1 MKRNKNKEKKGL
13 FDGSVIFTALA
24 RFADWIS
31 GKFAASLFGSF
42 LSSYDRTERLCSESA
57 VVKGIKR
64 LFGFD
69 GKGAKAKRKIASV
82 IENSFITRVGKR
94 VIAVIANTYMSVIGM
109 FFLSFGIYTLFA
121 GLIKAVALR
130 QEDTSFLYF
139 IIPFVCIPLSVPM
152 FLSGKRKL
160 VSLVSESKLLSPI
173 LFSVLGLRRELFA
186 EKNSAGGRRNI
197 AFIIGTVLGV
207 STYFLPPVI
216 VLAAPFAVIAA
227 YTVILSPEAGMVI
240 TLFSIPL
247 MILTGHPSLFLA
259 FLLIFLTFCYVMKA
273 VRGKRYVRFE
283 AVDLFMMLFIL
294 LFASGALGGFGG
306 MDVSLPLY
314 ICLSAGYFLCANM
327 FSSRIWL
334 KRGVIALMA
343 GNMLSA
349 LFAIYQYISGNVDT
363 VWLDTQNFTNIAGRA
378 VSFFENPNMLGE
390 YAMMLLPLAVAL
402 VLSAKKSRERS
413 AWMCVAAATGLCLI
427 FTWARGAWL
436 GALAAFFIFAVLYS
450 KKTIPFMLLCLVFVP
465 FLPVVL
471 PESIVSRMASIGDMT
486 DSSTS
491 YRFFIYKSAFDMIA
505 DFFLTGIG
513 AGSKNFSSVYVS
525 YAYSGIESAPHA
537 HNLFFQ
543 LIIELG
549 VLGLIVFVAA
559 MAVYIQSTV
568 TAINKEK
575 DTYLR
580 GLQLAC
586 ACGVFASL
594 VQGMTDYVW
603 YNYRVYFVFFALIGI
618 GVAARRC
625 GEYARERECIPRADS
640 PLGADITFVP
650 VKSAE
655 ISDNIDNTPD
665 NSEEAVRL

>member
-1 MKRNKNKEKKGL
+1 MKKNKDPENKNL
-13 FDGSVIFTALA
+13 FEGSRIFGALT
-24 RFADWIS
+24 RFSDWIC
-31 GKFAASLFGSF
+31 GKFSDSSFGGF
-42 LSSYDRTERLCSESA
+42 LNSYDKTEKLCSESA
-57 VVKGIKR
+57 IISGIKR

-69 GKGAKAKRKIASV
+69 GKGAKAKRKVASV
-82 IENSFITRVGKR
+82 IENSFFTRAGQR
-94 VIAVIANTYMSVIGM
+94 IFEILGNTYLSVVGM

-130 QEDTSFLYF
+130 QEDASFLYF

-152 FLSGKRKL
+152 FLSGKKRL
-160 VSLVSESKLLSPI
+160 VSLLSESKLISPL
-173 LFSVLGLRRELFA
+173 LFSVFGLRRELLS
-186 EKNSAGGRRNI
+186 EKNTTGGRRNI

-216 VLAAPFAVIAA
+216 VLAAPFVLLGA
-227 YTVILSPEAGMVI
+227 YAIILSPEAGMVI

-247 MILTGHPSLFLA
+247 LILTGHPSLFLA
-259 FLLIFLTFCYVMKA
+259 FVLIFLTFCYVMKA

-283 AVDLFMMLFIL
+283 AVDFFVLLFIL
-294 LFASGALGGFGG
+294 FFASGALGGFGG
-306 MDVSLPLY
+306 IDVSLPLY

-343 GNMLSA
+343 GNMLSS

-363 VWLDTQNFTNIAGRA
+363 VWLDTENFSNIAGRA

-390 YAMMLLPLAVAL
+390 YAMMLLPVSVAL
-402 VLSAKKSRERS
+402 VISAKARRERS
-413 AWMCVAAATGLCLI
+413 AWLCVAVATGLCLI

-436 GALAAFFIFAVLYS
+436 GALAAFFIFAVLYT
-450 KKTIPFMLLCLVFVP
+450 KKTIPFMLLCLVLVP

-471 PESIVSRMASIGDMT
+471 PESIVSRMTSIGDMS

-513 AGSKNFSSVYVS
+513 AGNKNFSAVYVS
-525 YAYSGIESAPHA
+525 YSYSGIESAPHA

-543 LIIELG
+543 LMIELG
-549 VLGLIVFVAA
+549 VLGLLVFLAA
-559 MAVYIQSTV
+559 MTVYIQKTV

-603 YNYRVYFVFFALIGI
+603 YNYRVYFVFFALMGI
-618 GVAARRC
+618 GVAAARC
-625 GEYARERECIPRADS
+625 GERARERESMPSSNS
-640 PLGADITFVP
+640 PVGADIAFIP
-650 VKSAE
+650 VKNDASAN
-655 ISDNIDNTPD
+655 NIIITPE
-665 NSEEAVRL
+665 NNEEAVKS

>member
-1 MKRNKNKEKKGL
+1 MKKNKYSEKRGL
-13 FDGSVIFTALA
+13 FAGSVIFGALS
-24 RFADWIS
+24 RFADWIC
-31 GKFAASLFGSF
+31 GKFSESAFGSF
-42 LSSYDRTERLCSESA
+42 LSSYDKTEKMCSESA
-57 VVKGIKR
+57 IVKGLKK

-82 IENSFITRVGKR
+82 IENSFFTRVGKR
-94 VIAVIANTYMSVIGM
+94 IFDVLGNTYMSVIGM

-121 GLIKAVALR
+121 GLIKTVALR
-130 QEDTSFLYF
+130 QEDASFLYF
-139 IIPFVCIPLSVPM
+139 IIPFVCIPVSVPM
-152 FLSGKRKL
+152 FLSGKRRF
-160 VSLVSESKLLSPI
+160 VSLLSESKLISPI
-173 LFSVLGLRRELFA
+173 LFSVFGLRRELFS
-186 EKNSAGGRRNI
+186 ERNTTGGRRNI
-197 AFIIGTVLGV
+197 AFILGTVLGV
-207 STYFLPPVI
+207 STYFLPPAI
-216 VLAAPFAVIAA
+216 VLAAPLALIAA
-227 YTVILSPEAGMVI
+227 YAIILSPEAGMVI

-247 MILTGHPSLFLA
+247 LILTGHPSLFLA

-283 AVDLFMMLFIL
+283 AVDLFILLFIL

-306 MDVSLPLY
+306 LDVSLPLY

-363 VWLDTQNFTNIAGRA
+363 VWLDTQNFSNIAGRA

-390 YAMMLLPLAVAL
+390 YAMMLLPIAVAL
-402 VLSAKKSRERS
+402 VLSAKKTRERS
-413 AWMCVAAATGLCLI
+413 AWMCVAAATVLCLI

-436 GALAAFFIFAVLYS
+436 GALAAFFVFAVLYS
-450 KKTIPFMLLCLVFVP
+450 KKTIPFMLLCLVLVP

-471 PESIVSRMASIGDMT
+471 PESIVSRMTSIGDMS

-513 AGSKNFSSVYVS
+513 AGNKNFSSVYVS
-525 YAYSGIESAPHA
+525 YSYSGIESAPHA

-559 MAVYIQSTV
+559 MIVYIQSTV

-603 YNYRVYFVFFALIGI
+603 YNYRVYFVFFVLIGI

-625 GEYARERECIPRADS
+625 GEYARERESIPKADS
-640 PLGADITFVP
+640 PTGADISFVP
-650 VKSAE
+650 VKVTE
-655 ISDNIDNTPD
+655 NSDKVDNTPD
-665 NSEEAVRL
+665 NAEKAVES